1 MTPRRARIGRP
12 VRFPVDC
19 YLRRYLF
26 AGSSC
31 LKIQYVIDFIGGRT
45 RTRTLDP
52 LIKSQLASL
61 KYQRLTT
68 KPLTF
73 SSITD
78 QTVTH
83 EMQTAGNRR
92 DPQVIGNSEN
102 PRSIGVD
109 NLGCGFVRLA
119 FYVALRAAT
128 GRIDGFQRKPSFRWL
143 SIAALAHSSAVAWSG

>member
-52 LIKSQLASL
+52 LIKSQLAYID
-61 KYQRLTT
+61 KARL
-68 KPLTF
+68 F
-73 SSITD
+73 S
-78 QTVTH
+78 
-83 EMQTAGNRR
+83 
-92 DPQVIGNSEN
+92 
-102 PRSIGVD
+102 
-109 NLGCGFVRLA
+109 RL
-119 FYVALRAAT
+119 
-128 GRIDGFQRKPSFRWL
+128 QRKVLVLDQYVTSNFPTFDVSTVVNIYST
-143 SIAALAHSSAVAWSG
+143 SILMLQTRCQACGDRFIE